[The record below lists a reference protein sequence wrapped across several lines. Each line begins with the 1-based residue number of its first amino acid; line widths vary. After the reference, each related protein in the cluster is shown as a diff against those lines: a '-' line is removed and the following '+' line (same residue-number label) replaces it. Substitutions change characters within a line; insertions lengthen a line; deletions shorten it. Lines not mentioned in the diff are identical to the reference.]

1 MSKYPKTIDKE
12 ISKKLSQALDDAR
25 DKMIEDRL
33 WDDIRQAADTNPALK
48 ETLDRARVL
57 YKLGK

>member
-33 WDDIRQAADTNPALK
+33 WDDIRQAADTNPAIK
-48 ETLDRARVL
+48 EALDRARVL
-57 YKLGK
+57 YELGK